1 MAVVTVTH
9 LRTHPL
15 DFLGLPVGLGGPL
28 YTRDFEDDFCR
39 VLALPLDPFTLQNLS
54 PCL

>member
-1 MAVVTVTH
+1 MAVVTVTLMEV

-15 DFLGLPVGLGGPL
+15 DFLGLGGPL
-28 YTRDFEDDFCR
+28 YTRDFEDDFGR
-39 VLALPLDPFTLQNLS
+39 VPALPLDPFTLQNVS